1 MSIDK
6 WEDEANNRP
15 MNFAIKAILFI
26 AVLVGVIAVISY
38 AFGWIG
44 QGAQVVKD
52 EFGPKAALK
61 KYEWFIDQANR
72 IKKMD
77 QDVQVFQQREA
88 AIEKK
93 YESYGKDKAKW
104 SPDIRIQYNRE
115 IQQSTDDRTAIVSQR
130 NNLAQEYN
138 AASEK
143 FNWAP
148 FNTRDDKPVERFT
161 NLE

>member
-1 MSIDK
+1 MSMDNWGDNVNSNPIS
-6 WEDEANNRP
+6 
-15 MNFAIKAILFI
+15 FAIKAILVVALLSGI
-26 AVLVGVIAVISY
+26 IAVISY
-38 AFGWIG
+38 GFGWIG
-44 QGAQVVKD
+44 QGANVVKD

-61 KYEWFIDQANR
+61 KYEWFVDQANR

-77 QDVQVFQQREA
+77 QDITIFSQRQA
-88 AIEKK
+88 SIEKK
-93 YESYGKDKAKW
+93 YESYGKDKLKW

-130 NNLAQEYN
+130 NTLVQEYN

-148 FNTRDDKPVERFT
+148 FNTRTDKPAERFSS
-161 NLE
+161 LE